1 MKLSKVSVYWHLGE
15 GTRKFKGLL
24 ILLVGLGGSPQSE
37 KFCPS
42 LAYKKK

>member
-24 ILLVGLGGSPQSE
+24 ILLVGLGGTPP
-37 KFCPS
+37 K
-42 LAYKKK
+42 